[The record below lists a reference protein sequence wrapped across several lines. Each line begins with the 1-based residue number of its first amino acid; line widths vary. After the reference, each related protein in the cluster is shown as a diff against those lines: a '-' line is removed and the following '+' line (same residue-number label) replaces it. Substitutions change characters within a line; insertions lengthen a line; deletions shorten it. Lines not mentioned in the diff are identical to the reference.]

1 MSNRHTFVR
10 LSFAAVFAIVGL
22 SISMLSYAQE
32 AEHPAAPAGAGK
44 LTIEQKTSFDDN
56 KTLGKWTL
64 LKPGHEEQKGM
75 TESAVIENAPSGSYT
90 LIITPPEGA
99 TTSIRTYHG
108 TEQVAYIQRPQVT
121 IKLLE
126 GEDLR
131 IVINYTLTKTGLVSV
146 QSEPAGIEFVMEG
159 PNGIFEK
166 SATPASYEHMP
177 IGQYQV
183 RYSPPE
189 SCGKMLVKSAQ
200 LTENGRASFDMKVH
214 CAELEEKQKKEIVQ
228 DDKYVVIEVG
238 GGSVLLDDV
247 LQDTWFATYIYNA
260 AKHDILE
267 GYKDSRGKP
276 TGKFGPSNNV
286 TVAELAKI
294 AHRLGGVSEESF
306 AGINPTNTGA
316 LGVWFTPFISSAE
329 NRGWTIY
336 RSGTVDPL
344 RPATRAEV
352 VVTFMQVLDV
362 PLKWQKGQLFTDV
375 SLRTD
380 YASAIET
387 AATDGIVDGR
397 TDENGK
403 PLHLF
408 SPNDS
413 INRAEIAKIINKIL
427 EVYKGLG
434 ENEGED

>member
-32 AEHPAAPAGAGK
+32 AEHTAAPVGVGK
-44 LTIEQKTSFDDN
+44 LTIEQKSSFDDN

-64 LKPGHEEQKGM
+64 LKPGYEEQTGM
-75 TESAVIENAPSGSYT
+75 TESAVLDNATAGSYT
-90 LIITPPEGA
+90 LIITPPDGT

-108 TEQVAYIQRPQVT
+108 TEQVQYLQRPQIT
-121 IKLLE
+121 LKLLE

-131 IVINYTLTKTGLVSV
+131 IAINYSLTKTGLVSV
-146 QSEPAGIEFVMEG
+146 QSEPAGIEFVLEG

-166 SATPASYEHMP
+166 SVTPASYNNMP

-189 SCGKMLVKSAQ
+189 TCGKMLVKSAQ
-200 LTENGRASFDMKVH
+200 LTENGRASFDMRVT
-214 CAELEEKQKKEIVQ
+214 CPELEEKQKQVLVQ
-228 DDKYVVIEVG
+228 DDKYVVIDVDG
-238 GGSVLLDDV
+238 QNVLLEDV
-247 LQDTWFATYIYNA
+247 LQDTWFATYIFNA

-276 TGKFGPSNNV
+276 NGRFGPSNNV

-294 AHRLGGVSEESF
+294 AHRLGGVSEEAF
-306 AGINPTNTGA
+306 IGINPTNTGS
-316 LGVWFTPFISSAE
+316 LGVWFTSFISSAE

-336 RSGTVDPL
+336 RDGMIDPL

-352 VVTFMQVLDV
+352 VVTFMQVLNI
-362 PLKWQKGQLFTDV
+362 PLRWQQGKLFTDV
-375 SLRTD
+375 PLTAL
-380 YASAIET
+380 YANAIET
-387 AATDGIVDGR
+387 AAEDGIVDGR

-403 PLHLF
+403 TLNLF
-408 SPNDS
+408 APNDP

-427 EVYKGLG
+427 EVYKGIG
-434 ENEGED
+434 DEEEED